1 MSEKTRITYGE
12 AVIAASNLLTIDLGD
27 ITPNDLVDEWNKC
40 SYTQE
45 DFIAMKLNE
54 LAKSIYQTCNR

>member
-27 ITPNDLVDEWNKC
+27 TNPNDLIDEWNKC
-40 SYTQE
+40 SYT
-45 DFIAMKLNE
+45 
-54 LAKSIYQTCNR
+54 

>member
-27 ITPNDLVDEWNKC
+27 VNPNNLIDEWNKL
-40 SYTQE
+40 SYKQE

-54 LAKSIYQTCNR
+54 LAESIYEICNR

>member
-12 AVIAASNLLTIDLGD
+12 AVIAASNLLTINLGD
-27 ITPNDLVDEWNKC
+27 VNPNNLIDEWNKL
-40 SYTQE
+40 SYKQE

-54 LAKSIYQTCNR
+54 LAESIYEICNR